1 MPSCHQEADG
11 LQQLRRRRRGQRVH
25 DHDGPV
31 IALAGNPNVGKS
43 TIFNRLTGLHVTTA
57 HYPGTTVEVAV
68 GTARLDGRSATVVDL
83 PGSYG
88 LGAATE
94 DQLAARRAL
103 LEARPDVVIV
113 ILDASNLARN
123 LYLALELLDLGLPV
137 VVALNLMDEAGR
149 SGIQTNVKRLS
160 EALGVPVI
168 PTVAHRGVGV
178 RALLAAAVQ
187 EADASPGPDAAT
199 DGRGCGHDLRRGRDG
214 PHWRHRRGRQP
225 PGPYYGADV
234 EDRTDG
240 PLAALEATKDEWA
253 PEGLSARGLLLLL
266 LERDEEVWALARGSA
281 AGQET
286 LQRVEVLEQELGRM
300 LRQPPALVIA
310 GARHGL
316 ATSITADCQRRM
328 PLGRRLRERLWRYAT
343 ASGTGIPIALAVLAG
358 LLAFLYYVGGFLST
372 QFDRLWGASASPVLD
387 AVTRFLLPGQAADVV
402 LWGIDAGINASLAI
416 GIPYVLTF
424 YFLLA
429 VLEDT
434 GYLSAVAFLSDS
446 LMRRL
451 GLQGRALVPLI
462 AGAGCNVPAVI
473 GTRIL
478 ASRRERFIASTLV
491 VLTPC
496 SARTAVIMGSAAR
509 FIGLAPAV
517 AILGIAA
524 LLVAGTGFA
533 LNKVLPG
540 RPGELI
546 MEVFPPRRP
555 PLRTVLIKTWFRFKD
570 FVVQATPIVIVGS
583 LIMGVL
589 YETDAIWRFTDPLS
603 PVVEGWLGLPAV
615 AGLAL
620 VFGMLRKELALQF
633 LVALALVEYG
643 GHVDNLKLFM
653 DARQIF
659 VFALVTTIYFPCV
672 ATASVLG
679 RELGWRSAGAI
690 MALSIGLAVLV
701 GGAANQA
708 LLRV

>member
-1 MPSCHQEADG
+1 MER
-11 LQQLRRRRRGQRVH
+11 LRRGRGG
-25 DHDGPV
+25 DGPV

-68 GTARLDGRSATVVDL
+68 GTANLDGVRATVVDL

-88 LGAATE
+88 LGAASE

-113 ILDASNLARN
+113 ILDATNLARN
-123 LYLALELLDLGLPV
+123 LYLTLELLDLGLPV
-137 VVALNLMDEAGR
+137 VAALNLMDEAGR
-149 SGIQTNVKRLS
+149 AGIQTNVKRLS

-187 EADASPGPDAAT
+187 QAEAASGSDGAGP
-199 DGRGCGHDLRRGRDG
+199 RRGRG
-214 PHWRHRRGRQP
+214 HGHHGRVGRGWQHRHGRQP
-225 PGPYYGADV
+225 PAPNYGADV
-234 EDRTDG
+234 ESWTDG
-240 PLAALEATKDEWA
+240 PLAALEATRHEWA
-253 PEGLSARGLLLLL
+253 PDGLSARGLLILL
-266 LERDEEVWALARGSA
+266 LERDEEVWALAGRSA

-286 LQRVEVLEQELGRM
+286 LQRVETLERDLGRM

-316 ATSITADCQRRM
+316 AGSIAANCQRRM
-328 PLGRRLRERLWRYAT
+328 PLARRLRERLWRYAT
-343 ASGTGIPIALAVLAG
+343 ATATGIPIALAVMAG
-358 LLAFLYYVGGFLST
+358 LFAFLYYVGDFLSV

-387 AVTRFLLPGQAADVV
+387 AVTRFLLPGQAADVL

-429 VLEDT
+429 ILEDT

-446 LMRRL
+446 VMRRL

-462 AGAGCNVPAVI
+462 SGAGCNVPAVI

-478 ASRRERFIASTLV
+478 SSRRERIIASTLV
-491 VLTPC
+491 VMTPC

-517 AILGIAA
+517 AILGVAA

-533 LNKVLPG
+533 LNKLLPG

-555 PLRTVLIKTWFRFKD
+555 PLRTVLVKTWFRFKD
-570 FVVQATPIVIVGS
+570 FVIHATPIVIVGS
-583 LIMGVL
+583 LIMGFL
-589 YETDAIWRFTDPLS
+589 YETDLIWRFTDPLS

-620 VFGMLRKELALQF
+620 VFGILRKELALQF
-633 LVALALVEYG
+633 LVALALIEYG
-643 GHVDNLKLFM
+643 GNVDNLRLFM
-653 DARQIF
+653 DPRQIF
-659 VFALVTTIYFPCV
+659 VFALVTTIYFPCI
-672 ATASVLG
+672 ATAAVLG

-690 MALSIGLAVLV
+690 MAGTIGLAVLV
-701 GGAANQA
+701 GGAANQV
-708 LLRV
+708 LLRL

>member
-1 MPSCHQEADG
+1 VPSCHQPAAGMER
-11 LQQLRRRRRGQRVH
+11 LRGRRHG
-25 DHDGPV
+25 GPV

-68 GTARLDGRSATVVDL
+68 GTARLDGRTATVVDL

-88 LGAATE
+88 LGAASE

-113 ILDASNLARN
+113 ILDATNLARN
-123 LYLALELLDLGLPV
+123 LYLTLELLDLGLPV
-137 VVALNLMDEAGR
+137 VAALNLMDEAGR
-149 SGIQTNVKRLS
+149 AGIQTNVKRLS

-168 PTVAHRGVGV
+168 STVAHRGLGV
-178 RALLAAAVQ
+178 RALLAAAFQ
-187 EADASPGPDAAT
+187 EAEAASGSDGAGHRRGQGH
-199 DGRGCGHDLRRGRDG
+199 DGHHGRGGRRWQ
-214 PHWRHRRGRQP
+214 HRHGRQP
-225 PGPYYGADV
+225 PAPNYGADV
-234 EDRTDG
+234 ESWTDG
-240 PLAALEATKDEWA
+240 PLAALEATRHEWA
-253 PEGLSARGLLLLL
+253 PDGLSARGLVILL

-281 AGQET
+281 AGQDI
-286 LQRVEVLEQELGRM
+286 LQRVEVLERDLGRM

-316 ATSITADCQRRM
+316 AASIAAHCQRRM
-328 PLGRRLRERLWRYAT
+328 PLGRRLRDQLWRYAT
-343 ASGTGIPIALAVLAG
+343 ATATGIPIAMAVMAG
-358 LLAFLYYVGGFLST
+358 LFAFLYYVGGFLST

-387 AVTRFLLPGQAADVV
+387 AVTRFLLPGQAADVL

-429 VLEDT
+429 ILEDT

-446 LMRRL
+446 VMRRL

-462 AGAGCNVPAVI
+462 SGAGCNVPAVI

-478 ASRRERFIASTLV
+478 SSRRERIIASTLV

-509 FIGLAPAV
+509 FIGVGPAV
-517 AILGIAA
+517 AILGVAT
-524 LLVAGTGFA
+524 LLMVGTGFA
-533 LNKVLPG
+533 LNKLLPG

-555 PLRTVLIKTWFRFKD
+555 PLRTVVAKTWVRFKD
-570 FVVQATPIVIVGS
+570 FVVQAAPIVIVGS
-583 LIMGVL
+583 LIMGLL
-589 YETDAIWRFTDPLS
+589 YETDTIWRLTDPLS

-620 VFGMLRKELALQF
+620 VFGILRKELALQF
-633 LVALALVEYG
+633 LVALALIEYG
-643 GHVDNLKLFM
+643 GDVDNLRLFM
-653 DARQIF
+653 DPRQIF
-659 VFALVTTIYFPCV
+659 VFALVTTIYFPCI
-672 ATASVLG
+672 ATAAVLG

-701 GGAANQA
+701 GGVANQV

>member
-1 MPSCHQEADG
+1 MG
-11 LQQLRRRRRGQRVH
+11 RLRRGRRHG
-25 DHDGPV
+25 GPV

-68 GTARLDGRSATVVDL
+68 GTANLDGVMATVVDL

-88 LGAATE
+88 LGAASE

-113 ILDASNLARN
+113 ILDATNLARN
-123 LYLALELLDLGLPV
+123 LYLTLELLDLGLPV
-137 VVALNLMDEAGR
+137 VAALNLMDEAGR
-149 SGIQTNVKRLS
+149 AGIQTNVKRLS

-178 RALLAAAVQ
+178 RALLVAAVQ
-187 EADASPGPDAAT
+187 EAEAASGSDGAGP
-199 DGRGCGHDLRRGRDG
+199 RRGRG
-214 PHWRHRRGRQP
+214 HHGRHGRVGRGWQHRQGRQP
-225 PGPYYGADV
+225 PAPNYGADV
-234 EDRTDG
+234 ESWTDG
-240 PLAALEATKDEWA
+240 PLAALEATRHEWA
-253 PEGLSARGLLLLL
+253 PDGMSARGLLILL
-266 LERDEEVWALARGSA
+266 LERDEEVWALAGKSA

-286 LQRVEVLEQELGRM
+286 LQRVEALGEIWGGC
-300 LRQPPALVIA
+300 RQPPALVIA

-316 ATSITADCQRRM
+316 AASIAASCQRRM
-328 PLGRRLRERLWRYAT
+328 PLARRLRERLWRHAT
-343 ASGTGIPIALAVLAG
+343 ATATGIPIALAVLAG
-358 LLAFLYYVGGFLST
+358 LFAFLYYVGNFLSV
-372 QFDRLWGASASPVLD
+372 QFDRLWGATASPVLD
-387 AVTRFLLPGQAADVV
+387 AVTRFLLPGQAADVL

-429 VLEDT
+429 ILEDT

-446 LMRRL
+446 VMRRL
-451 GLQGRALVPLI
+451 GLQGRALVPII

-478 ASRRERFIASTLV
+478 SSRRERIIASTLV

-509 FIGLAPAV
+509 FIGVGPAV
-517 AILGIAA
+517 AILG
-524 LLVAGTGFA
+524 VATILMLGTGFA
-533 LNKVLPG
+533 LNKLLPG

-555 PLRTVLIKTWFRFKD
+555 PLRTVAVKTWFRFKD
-570 FVVQATPIVIVGS
+570 FVVQAAPIVIVGS
-583 LIMGVL
+583 LVMGFL
-589 YETDAIWRFTDPLS
+589 YETDTIWRFTDPLS

-620 VFGMLRKELALQF
+620 VFGILRKELALQF
-633 LVALALVEYG
+633 LVALALIEYG
-643 GHVDNLKLFM
+643 GDVDNLRLFM
-653 DARQIF
+653 DPRQIF
-659 VFALVTTIYFPCV
+659 VFALVTTIYFPCI
-672 ATASVLG
+672 ATAAVLG

-690 MALSIGLAVLV
+690 LAGTIGLAVLV
-701 GGAANQA
+701 GGAANQV
-708 LLRV
+708 LLRL

>member
-1 MPSCHQEADG
+1 MQR
-11 LQQLRRRRRGQRVH
+11 LRRGRR
-25 DHDGPV
+25 DGPV

-68 GTARLDGRSATVVDL
+68 GTAHLDGVRATVVDL

-88 LGAATE
+88 LGGASE
-94 DQLAARRAL
+94 DQLEARRAL
-103 LEARPDVVIV
+103 LGARPDVVVV
-113 ILDASNLARN
+113 ILDATNLARN

-149 SGIQTNVKRLS
+149 TGIQTNVRRLS
-160 EALGVPVI
+160 EMLGVPVI
-168 PTVAHRGVGV
+168 PTVAHRGLGV
-178 RALLAAAVQ
+178 RALLATAVQ
-187 EADASPGPDAAT
+187 EARPARGAE
-199 DGRGCGHDLRRGRDG
+199 GHRRGCGPDPDQGRGGRR
-214 PHWRHRRGRQP
+214 WRHRRGRQP
-225 PGPYYGADV
+225 SAPDYVADV
-234 EDRTDG
+234 EARADG
-240 PLAALEATKDEWA
+240 QLAALEATKDQWA
-253 PEGLSARGLLLLL
+253 PDGLSARGLLILL
-266 LERDEEVWALARGSA
+266 LERDEEMWALARASA

-286 LQRVEVLEQELGRM
+286 LKGVETLEQELGRM

-316 ATSITADCQRRM
+316 AASIAADCQRRM

-343 ASGTGIPIALAVLAG
+343 ATSTGIPIALAVLAG
-358 LLAFLYYVGGFLST
+358 LLAFLYYVGDFLSV

-387 AVTRFLLPGQAADVV
+387 AVTRFLLPGQAADVL

-434 GYLSAVAFLSDS
+434 GYLNAVAFLSDS

-473 GTRIL
+473 GTRVL

-524 LLVAGTGFA
+524 LLAGGTGFA
-533 LNKVLPG
+533 LNKLLPG

-555 PLRTVLIKTWFRFKD
+555 PLRTVLVKTWFRFKD
-570 FVVQATPIVIVGS
+570 FVVRATPIVIVGS

-589 YETDAIWRFTDPLS
+589 YETDLIWQFTRPLS
-603 PVVEGWLGLPAV
+603 PLVEGWLGLPPV

-620 VFGMLRKELALQF
+620 MFAVLRKELALQF
-633 LVALALVEYG
+633 LVALALIEYG
-643 GHVDNLKLFM
+643 GHVDNLRLFM
-653 DARQIF
+653 DTRQIF
-659 VFALVTTIYFPCV
+659 VFALVTTIYFPCM
-672 ATASVLG
+672 ATAAVLG
-679 RELGWRSAGAI
+679 RELGWRSTGAI
-690 MALSIGLAVLV
+690 MALSVGLAMLV
-701 GGAANQA
+701 GGVANQV

>member
-1 MPSCHQEADG
+1 MPWYDQPAAG
-11 LQQLRRRRRGQRVH
+11 AGRLRRRQRLRGR
-25 DHDGPV
+25 HDGPV

-68 GTARLDGRSATVVDL
+68 GTARLDGRTVTVVDL

-88 LGAATE
+88 LGTASE
-94 DQLAARRAL
+94 DQLTARRAL

-137 VVALNLMDEAGR
+137 VVALNLLDEAGR
-149 SGIQTNVKRLS
+149 AGVQTSVKRLS
-160 EALGVPVI
+160 ESLGVPVI
-168 PTVAHRGVGV
+168 PTVAHRGLGV
-178 RALLAAAVQ
+178 RALLAAALRQ
-187 EADASPGPDAAT
+187 AEAPRSRSGP
-199 DGRGCGHDLRRGRDG
+199 
-214 PHWRHRRGRQP
+214 P
-225 PGPYYGADV
+225 PNYGAELEAWISGSV
-234 EDRTDG
+234 AT
-240 PLAALEATKDEWA
+240 LEATKHEWA
-253 PEGLSARGLLLLL
+253 PEGVSARGLALLL
-266 LERDEEVWALARGSA
+266 LERDEEVRALARQWA
-281 AGQET
+281 AGEEA
-286 LQRVEVLEQELGRM
+286 LQRVEAMAEELGR
-300 LRQPPALVIA
+300 LLAQPPALVIA

-316 ATSITADCQRRM
+316 AAAIAARCQRRE
-328 PLGRRLRERLWRYAT
+328 PLGLRLRDRLWRYAT
-343 ASGTGIPIALAVLAG
+343 ASATGIPIALAVLAG

-372 QFDRLWGASASPVLD
+372 QFDRLWGATASPVLD
-387 AVTRFLLPGQAADVV
+387 AVTRFLLPGQAADIL

-434 GYLSAVAFLSDS
+434 GYLNAVAFLSDS

-462 AGAGCNVPAVI
+462 SGAGCTVPAVI

-478 ASRRERFIASTLV
+478 SSRRERFIASTLM

-509 FIGLAPAV
+509 FIGIAPAA
-517 AILGIAA
+517 AILGIAT
-524 LLVAGTGFA
+524 LLVAATGYG
-533 LNKVLPG
+533 LNRLLPG
-540 RPGELI
+540 RPGGLI

-555 PLRTVLIKTWFRFKD
+555 PLRTVLVKTWFRFKD
-570 FVVQATPIVIVGS
+570 FVFRATPIVVVGS
-583 LIMGVL
+583 MIMGLL
-589 YETDAIWRFTDPLS
+589 YETDAIWHLTKPLS
-603 PVVEGWLGLPAV
+603 PLVEGWLGLPAV

-620 VFGMLRKELALQF
+620 VFGVLRKELALQF

-643 GHVDNLKLFM
+643 GNVDNLRLFM
-653 DARQIF
+653 DPRQIF
-659 VFALVTTIYFPCV
+659 VFALVTTIYFPCL
-672 ATASVLG
+672 ATAAVLG
-679 RELGWRSAGAI
+679 RELGWRSAAAI

-708 LLRV
+708 LLRL

>member
-1 MPSCHQEADG
+1 MER
-11 LQQLRRRRRGQRVH
+11 LRGRRHG
-25 DHDGPV
+25 GPV

-68 GTARLDGRSATVVDL
+68 GTARLDGRTATVVDL

-88 LGAATE
+88 LGAASE

-113 ILDASNLARN
+113 ILDATNLARN
-123 LYLALELLDLGLPV
+123 LYLTLELLDLGLPV
-137 VVALNLMDEAGR
+137 VAALNLMDEAGR
-149 SGIQTNVKRLS
+149 AGIQTNVKRLS

-168 PTVAHRGVGV
+168 STVAHRGLGV
-178 RALLAAAVQ
+178 RALLAAAFQ
-187 EADASPGPDAAT
+187 EAEAASGSDGAGHRRGQGH
-199 DGRGCGHDLRRGRDG
+199 DGHHGRGGRRWQ
-214 PHWRHRRGRQP
+214 HRHGRQP
-225 PGPYYGADV
+225 PAPNYGADV
-234 EDRTDG
+234 ESWTDG
-240 PLAALEATKDEWA
+240 PLAALEATRHEWA
-253 PEGLSARGLLLLL
+253 PDGLSARGLVILL

-281 AGQET
+281 AGQDI
-286 LQRVEVLEQELGRM
+286 LQRVEVLERDLGRM

-316 ATSITADCQRRM
+316 AASIAAHCQRRM
-328 PLGRRLRERLWRYAT
+328 PLGRRLRDQLWRYAT
-343 ASGTGIPIALAVLAG
+343 ATATGIPIAMAVMAG
-358 LLAFLYYVGGFLST
+358 LFAFLYYVGGFLST

-387 AVTRFLLPGQAADVV
+387 AVTRFLLPGQAADVL

-429 VLEDT
+429 ILEDT

-446 LMRRL
+446 VMRRL

-462 AGAGCNVPAVI
+462 SGAGCNVPAVI

-478 ASRRERFIASTLV
+478 SSRRERIIASTLV

-509 FIGLAPAV
+509 FIGVGPAV
-517 AILGIAA
+517 AILGVAT
-524 LLVAGTGFA
+524 LLMVGTGFA
-533 LNKVLPG
+533 LNKLLPG

-555 PLRTVLIKTWFRFKD
+555 PLRTVVVKTWVRFKD
-570 FVVQATPIVIVGS
+570 FVVQAAPIVIVGS
-583 LIMGVL
+583 LIMGLL
-589 YETDAIWRFTDPLS
+589 YETDTIWRLTDPLS

-620 VFGMLRKELALQF
+620 VFGILRKELALQF
-633 LVALALVEYG
+633 LVALALIEYG
-643 GHVDNLKLFM
+643 GDVDNLRLFM
-653 DARQIF
+653 DPRQIF
-659 VFALVTTIYFPCV
+659 VFALVTTIYFPCI
-672 ATASVLG
+672 ATAAVLG

-701 GGAANQA
+701 GGVANQV

>member
-1 MPSCHQEADG
+1 MER
-11 LQQLRRRRRGQRVH
+11 LRGRRHG
-25 DHDGPV
+25 GPV

-68 GTARLDGRSATVVDL
+68 GTARLDGRTATVVDL

-88 LGAATE
+88 LGAASE

-113 ILDASNLARN
+113 ILDATNLARN
-123 LYLALELLDLGLPV
+123 LYLTLELLDLGLPV
-137 VVALNLMDEAGR
+137 VAALNLMDEAGR
-149 SGIQTNVKRLS
+149 AGIQTNVKRLS

-168 PTVAHRGVGV
+168 STVAHRGLGV
-178 RALLAAAVQ
+178 RALLAAAFQ
-187 EADASPGPDAAT
+187 EAEAASGSDGAGHRRGQGH
-199 DGRGCGHDLRRGRDG
+199 DGHHGRGGRRWQ
-214 PHWRHRRGRQP
+214 HRHGRQP
-225 PGPYYGADV
+225 PAPNYGADV
-234 EDRTDG
+234 ESWTDG
-240 PLAALEATKDEWA
+240 PLAALEATRHEWA
-253 PEGLSARGLLLLL
+253 PDGLSARGLVILL

-281 AGQET
+281 AGQDI
-286 LQRVEVLEQELGRM
+286 LQRVEVLERDLGRM

-316 ATSITADCQRRM
+316 AASIAAHCQRRM
-328 PLGRRLRERLWRYAT
+328 PLGRRLRDQLWRYAT
-343 ASGTGIPIALAVLAG
+343 ATATGIPIAMAVMAG
-358 LLAFLYYVGGFLST
+358 LFAFLYYVGGFLST

-387 AVTRFLLPGQAADVV
+387 AVTRFLLPGQAADVL

-429 VLEDT
+429 ILEDT

-446 LMRRL
+446 VMRRL

-462 AGAGCNVPAVI
+462 SGAGCNVPAVI

-478 ASRRERFIASTLV
+478 SSRRERIIASTLV

-509 FIGLAPAV
+509 FIGVGPAV
-517 AILGIAA
+517 AILGVAT
-524 LLVAGTGFA
+524 LLMVGTGFA
-533 LNKVLPG
+533 LNKLLPG

-555 PLRTVLIKTWFRFKD
+555 PLRTVVVKTWFRFKD
-570 FVVQATPIVIVGS
+570 FVVQAAPIVIVGS
-583 LIMGVL
+583 LIMGLL
-589 YETDAIWRFTDPLS
+589 YETDTIWRLTDPLS

-620 VFGMLRKELALQF
+620 VFGILRKELALQF
-633 LVALALVEYG
+633 LVALALIEYG
-643 GHVDNLKLFM
+643 GDVDNLRLFM
-653 DARQIF
+653 DPRQIF
-659 VFALVTTIYFPCV
+659 VFALVTTIYFPCI
-672 ATASVLG
+672 ATAAVLG

-701 GGAANQA
+701 GGVANQV

>member
-1 MPSCHQEADG
+1 MSSCHEPATG
-11 LQQLRRRRRGQRVH
+11 PGRRRGRR
-25 DHDGPV
+25 DGPV

-68 GTARLDGRSATVVDL
+68 GTARLDEHTATVVDL
-83 PGSYG
+83 PGSYS
-88 LGAATE
+88 LGAASE

-103 LEARPDVVIV
+103 VGARPDVVIV

-149 SGIQTNVKRLS
+149 AGIQTNVKRLS
-160 EALGVPVI
+160 ESLGVPVI

-178 RALLAAAVQ
+178 RGLLVAAVQ
-187 EADASPGPDAAT
+187 EAEARRERGGGGHRRRRGHDPQQ
-199 DGRGCGHDLRRGRDG
+199 GRGGRRRQ
-214 PHWRHRRGRQP
+214 HRWGRQSP
-225 PGPYYGADV
+225 APNYGA
-234 EDRTDG
+234 ELEARTDG
-240 PLAALEATKDEWA
+240 VLAVLEATKDQWA
-253 PEGLSARGLLLLL
+253 PEGLSTRGLVLLL
-266 LERDEEVWALARGSA
+266 LERDEELWALARGSA
-281 AGQET
+281 AGEEA
-286 LQRVEVLEQELGRM
+286 LRRVEALERELGRL

-316 ATSITADCQRRM
+316 AASIAAGCQRRM
-328 PLGRRLRERLWRYAT
+328 PVARRLRERLWQYAT
-343 ASGTGIPIALAVLAG
+343 ATPTGIPIALAVLAG
-358 LLAFLYYVGGFLST
+358 LFALLYYVGGFLSGL
-372 QFDRLWGASASPVLD
+372 FDGLWGASASPGLD
-387 AVTRFLLPGQAADVV
+387 AATRFLLPGQAADIL
-402 LWGIDAGINASLAI
+402 LWGIDAGIHASLAV

-462 AGAGCNVPAVI
+462 TGAGCNVPAVI
-473 GTRIL
+473 GTRVL
-478 ASRRERFIASTLV
+478 SSRRERFIASSLV

-496 SARTAVIMGSAAR
+496 SARTAVIMGSAGR
-509 FIGLAPAV
+509 FLGLAPAA
-517 AILGIAA
+517 AILGVAA
-524 LLVAGTGFA
+524 LLMAGTGFA
-533 LNKVLPG
+533 LNRLLPG

-555 PLRTVLIKTWFRFKD
+555 PLRTVLTKTWFRFKD
-570 FVVQATPIVIVGS
+570 FVVRAAPIVIVGS

-589 YETDAIWRFTDPLS
+589 YETDAIWSFTRPLS

-620 VFGMLRKELALQF
+620 VFALLRKELALQF
-633 LVALALVEYG
+633 LVALALVKYG
-643 GHVDNLKLFM
+643 GHVDNLRLFM
-653 DARQIF
+653 DSRQIF
-659 VFALVTTIYFPCV
+659 VFALVATIYFPCL
-672 ATASVLG
+672 ATAAVLG
-679 RELGWRSAGAI
+679 RELGWRSTAAI
-690 MALSIGLAVLV
+690 MALSIGLAIAV
-701 GGAANQA
+701 GGIANQV
-708 LLRV
+708 LLRL

>member
-1 MPSCHQEADG
+1 MER
-11 LQQLRRRRRGQRVH
+11 LRGRRHG
-25 DHDGPV
+25 GPV

-68 GTARLDGRSATVVDL
+68 GTARLDGRTATVVDL

-88 LGAATE
+88 LGAASE

-113 ILDASNLARN
+113 ILDATNLARN
-123 LYLALELLDLGLPV
+123 LYLTLELLDLGLPV
-137 VVALNLMDEAGR
+137 VAALNLMDEAGR
-149 SGIQTNVKRLS
+149 AGIQTNVKRLS

-168 PTVAHRGVGV
+168 STVAHRGLGV
-178 RALLAAAVQ
+178 RALLAAAFQ
-187 EADASPGPDAAT
+187 EAEAASGSDGAGHRRGQGH
-199 DGRGCGHDLRRGRDG
+199 DGHHGRGGRRWQ
-214 PHWRHRRGRQP
+214 HRHGRQP
-225 PGPYYGADV
+225 PAPNYGADV
-234 EDRTDG
+234 ESWTDG
-240 PLAALEATKDEWA
+240 PLAALEATRHEWA
-253 PEGLSARGLLLLL
+253 PDGLSARGLVILL

-281 AGQET
+281 AGQDI
-286 LQRVEVLEQELGRM
+286 LQRVEVLERDLGRM

-316 ATSITADCQRRM
+316 AASIAAHCQRRM
-328 PLGRRLRERLWRYAT
+328 PLGRRLRDQLWRYAT
-343 ASGTGIPIALAVLAG
+343 ATATGIPIAMAVMAG
-358 LLAFLYYVGGFLST
+358 LFAFLYYVGGFLST

-387 AVTRFLLPGQAADVV
+387 AVTRFLLPGQAADVL

-429 VLEDT
+429 ILEDT

-446 LMRRL
+446 VMRRL

-462 AGAGCNVPAVI
+462 SGAGCNVPAVI

-478 ASRRERFIASTLV
+478 SSRRERIIASTLV

-509 FIGLAPAV
+509 FIGVGPAV
-517 AILGIAA
+517 AILGVAT
-524 LLVAGTGFA
+524 LLMVGTGFA
-533 LNKVLPG
+533 LNKLLPG

-555 PLRTVLIKTWFRFKD
+555 PLRTVVAKTWVRFKD
-570 FVVQATPIVIVGS
+570 FVVQAAPIVIVGS
-583 LIMGVL
+583 LIMGLL
-589 YETDAIWRFTDPLS
+589 YETDTIWRLTDPLS

-620 VFGMLRKELALQF
+620 VFGILRKELALQF
-633 LVALALVEYG
+633 LVALALIEYG
-643 GHVDNLKLFM
+643 GDVDNLRLFM
-653 DARQIF
+653 DPRQIF
-659 VFALVTTIYFPCV
+659 VFALVTTIYFPCI
-672 ATASVLG
+672 ATAAVLG

-701 GGAANQA
+701 GGVANQV

>member
-1 MPSCHQEADG
+1 MER
-11 LQQLRRRRRGQRVH
+11 LRRGRGG
-25 DHDGPV
+25 DGPV

-68 GTARLDGRSATVVDL
+68 GTANLDGVRATVVDL

-88 LGAATE
+88 LGAASE

-113 ILDASNLARN
+113 ILDATNLARN
-123 LYLALELLDLGLPV
+123 LYLTLELLDLGLPV
-137 VVALNLMDEAGR
+137 VAALNLMDEAGR
-149 SGIQTNVKRLS
+149 AGIQTNVKRLS

-187 EADASPGPDAAT
+187 QAEAASGSDGAGP
-199 DGRGCGHDLRRGRDG
+199 RRGRG
-214 PHWRHRRGRQP
+214 HGHHGRVGRGWQHRHGRQP
-225 PGPYYGADV
+225 PAPNYGADV
-234 EDRTDG
+234 ESWTDG
-240 PLAALEATKDEWA
+240 PLAALEATRHEWA
-253 PEGLSARGLLLLL
+253 PDGLSARGLLILL
-266 LERDEEVWALARGSA
+266 LERDEEVWALAGRSA

-286 LQRVEVLEQELGRM
+286 LQRVETLERDLGRM

-316 ATSITADCQRRM
+316 AGSIAANCQRRM
-328 PLGRRLRERLWRYAT
+328 PLARRLRERLWRYAT
-343 ASGTGIPIALAVLAG
+343 ATATGIPIALAVMAG
-358 LLAFLYYVGGFLST
+358 LFAFLYYVGDFLSV

-387 AVTRFLLPGQAADVV
+387 AVTRFLLPGQAADVL

-429 VLEDT
+429 ILEDT

-446 LMRRL
+446 VMRRL

-462 AGAGCNVPAVI
+462 SGAGCNVPAVI

-478 ASRRERFIASTLV
+478 SSRRERIIASTLV
-491 VLTPC
+491 VMTPC

-517 AILGIAA
+517 AILGVAA

-533 LNKVLPG
+533 LNKLLPG

-555 PLRTVLIKTWFRFKD
+555 PLRTVLVKTWFRFKD
-570 FVVQATPIVIVGS
+570 FVFQAAPIVIVGS

-589 YETDAIWRFTDPLS
+589 YETDTIWRFTDPLS

-615 AGLAL
+615 AGLGL
-620 VFGMLRKELALQF
+620 VFGILRKELALQF
-633 LVALALVEYG
+633 LVALALIEYG
-643 GHVDNLKLFM
+643 GDVDNLRLFM
-653 DARQIF
+653 DPRQIF
-659 VFALVTTIYFPCV
+659 VFALVSTIYFPCI
-672 ATASVLG
+672 ATAAVLG

-690 MALSIGLAVLV
+690 MAGTIGLALVV
-701 GGAANQA
+701 GGIANQV

>member
-1 MPSCHQEADG
+1 MPSCHQPAIG
-11 LQQLRRRRRGQRVH
+11 LERLHHR
-25 DHDGPV
+25 HDGPV

-43 TIFNRLTGLHVTTA
+43 TIFNHLTGLHVTTA

-68 GTARLDGRSATVVDL
+68 GTARLDGRTAMVVDL
-83 PGSYG
+83 PGAYG
-88 LGAATE
+88 LGAASE
-94 DQLAARRAL
+94 DQAAARRAL

-113 ILDASNLARN
+113 ILDACNLARN
-123 LYLALELLDLGLPV
+123 LYLALELLDLGLPM
-137 VVALNLMDEAGR
+137 VVALNLMDEAAR
-149 SGIQTNVKRLS
+149 AGIQTNVRRLS

-168 PTVAHRGVGV
+168 PTVAHRGIGL
-178 RALLAAAVQ
+178 RALLAAAMQ
-187 EADASPGPDAAT
+187 EAERSAERRRAGHRW
-199 DGRGCGHDLRRGRDG
+199 GRGHNGRHGRGWRR
-214 PHWRHRRGRQP
+214 WQHRRGWQP
-225 PGPYYGADV
+225 PPDYGAELDAWT
-234 EDRTDG
+234 EG
-240 PLAALEATKDEWA
+240 PVAALEATRHEWA
-253 PEGLSARGLLLLL
+253 PEGLSTRGLVLLL
-266 LERDEEVWALARGSA
+266 LERDEEVWALARRST
-281 AGQET
+281 AGQEA
-286 LQRVEVLEQELGRM
+286 LQRVEALEQELGRM
-300 LRQPPALVIA
+300 LRQSPALVIA
-310 GARHGL
+310 RARHDL
-316 ATSITADCQRRM
+316 AAAIAARCQRRM

-343 ASGTGIPIALAVLAG
+343 ATATGIPIALAVLAG
-358 LLAFLYYVGGFLST
+358 LFAFLYYVGDFLSV
-372 QFDRLWGASASPVLD
+372 QFDRLWGATASPVLD
-387 AVTRFLLPGQAADVV
+387 AVTRFLLPGQAADIL

-446 LMRRL
+446 VMRRL

-473 GTRIL
+473 GTRVL
-478 ASRRERFIASTLV
+478 SSRRERFIASTLV

-509 FIGLAPAV
+509 FVGLAPAA
-517 AILGIAA
+517 AILGVAA

-533 LNKVLPG
+533 LNRLLPG

-555 PLRTVLIKTWFRFKD
+555 PLRTVLVKTWFRFKD
-570 FVVQATPIVIVGS
+570 FVVRATPIVIVGS
-583 LIMGVL
+583 LVMGVL
-589 YETDAIWRFTDPLS
+589 YETDVIWRFTDPLS

-620 VFGMLRKELALQF
+620 VFAILRKELALQF

-643 GHVDNLKLFM
+643 GDVDNLRLFM
-653 DARQIF
+653 DTRQIF

-672 ATASVLG
+672 ATAAVLG
-679 RELGWRSAGAI
+679 RELGWRSTGAI
-690 MALSIGLAVLV
+690 MALSIGLAVLI
-701 GGAANQA
+701 GGAANQM
-708 LLRV
+708 LLLL

>member
-1 MPSCHQEADG
+1 MQR
-11 LQQLRRRRRGQRVH
+11 LRCGRR
-25 DHDGPV
+25 DGPV

-68 GTARLDGRSATVVDL
+68 GTARLDGRTATVVDL

-88 LGAATE
+88 LGAASE

-103 LEARPDVVIV
+103 FEARPDVVIAIV
-113 ILDASNLARN
+113 DASNLARN

-149 SGIQTNVKRLS
+149 AGIQTNVKRLS
-160 EALGVPVI
+160 ESLGVPVI

-178 RALLAAAVQ
+178 GALLSAALQ
-187 EADASPGPDAAT
+187 EAEAPAGPDGAG
-199 DGRGCGHDLRRGRDG
+199 DGRGHGRYRHPRGGGHR
-214 PHWRHRRGRQP
+214 WQHRRGRQP
-225 PGPYYGADV
+225 PAPDYGTDV
-234 EDRTDG
+234 EARTDG
-240 PLAALEATKDEWA
+240 SLAALEATKDGWA
-253 PEGLSARGLLLLL
+253 PEGLSARGLLLML
-266 LERDEEVWALARGSA
+266 LERDEEVWALARKSA
-281 AGQET
+281 AAQEA
-286 LQRVEVLEQELGRM
+286 LQRVEALEQDLGRM

-310 GARHGL
+310 GARHRL
-316 ATSITADCQRRM
+316 AASIAAGCQRRM
-328 PLGRRLRERLWRYAT
+328 PLGRLLRERLWRYAT
-343 ASGTGIPIALAVLAG
+343 ATATGIPIALAVLAG
-358 LLAFLYYVGGFLST
+358 LLAFLYIVGGFLSG

-387 AVTRFLLPGQAADVV
+387 AVTRFLLPGQAADVL

-429 VLEDT
+429 ILEDT
-434 GYLSAVAFLSDS
+434 GYLNAVAFLSDS

-462 AGAGCNVPAVI
+462 SGAGCNVPAVI

-478 ASRRERFIASTLV
+478 SSRRERFIASTLV

-517 AILGIAA
+517 AILGVATVLA
-524 LLVAGTGFA
+524 AGTGFA
-533 LNKVLPG
+533 LNKLLPG

-555 PLRTVLIKTWFRFKD
+555 PLRTVAVKTWFRFKD
-570 FVVQATPIVIVGS
+570 FVVRATPIVIVGS
-583 LIMGVL
+583 LVMGLL
-589 YETDAIWRFTDPLS
+589 YETGAIWQFTRPLS
-603 PVVEGWLGLPAV
+603 PVVEAWLGLPAV

-620 VFGMLRKELALQF
+620 VFGILRKELALQF
-633 LVALALVEYG
+633 LVALALIEYG

-653 DARQIF
+653 DGRQIF
-659 VFALVTTIYFPCV
+659 VFALVTTIYFPCI
-672 ATASVLG
+672 ATAAVLG
-679 RELGWRSAGAI
+679 RELGWRSTGAI
-690 MALSIGLAVLV
+690 IALTVGLAVLV
-701 GGAANQA
+701 GGIANQV

>member
-1 MPSCHQEADG
+1 MG
-11 LQQLRRRRRGQRVH
+11 RLRGGRRR
-25 DHDGPV
+25 DGPV

-68 GTARLDGRSATVVDL
+68 GTANLDGVRATVVDL

-88 LGAATE
+88 LGAASE

-113 ILDASNLARN
+113 ILDATNLARN
-123 LYLALELLDLGLPV
+123 LYLTLELLDLGLPV
-137 VVALNLMDEAGR
+137 VAALNLMDEAGR
-149 SGIQTNVKRLS
+149 AGIQTNVKRLS

-187 EADASPGPDAAT
+187 EAEAASGSDGAGP
-199 DGRGCGHDLRRGRDG
+199 RRGRG
-214 PHWRHRRGRQP
+214 HHGHHGRVGRGWQHRHGRQP
-225 PGPYYGADV
+225 PAPNYGADV
-234 EDRTDG
+234 ESWTDG
-240 PLAALEATKDEWA
+240 PLAALEATRHEWA
-253 PEGLSARGLLLLL
+253 PDGMSARGLLILL
-266 LERDEEVWALARGSA
+266 LERDEEVWALAGRSA

-286 LQRVEVLEQELGRM
+286 LQRVEALERDLGRM
-300 LRQPPALVIA
+300 LRRPPALVIA

-316 ATSITADCQRRM
+316 AASITATCQRRM
-328 PLGRRLRERLWRYAT
+328 PLARRLRERLWHYAT
-343 ASGTGIPIALAVLAG
+343 ATATGIPIAFAVMAG
-358 LLAFLYYVGGFLST
+358 LFAFLYYVGNFLSV

-387 AVTRFLLPGQAADVV
+387 AVTRFLLPGQAADVL

-429 VLEDT
+429 ILEDT

-446 LMRRL
+446 VMRRL
-451 GLQGRALVPLI
+451 GLQGRALVPII

-478 ASRRERFIASTLV
+478 SSRRERIIASTLV

-509 FIGLAPAV
+509 FIGVGPAV
-517 AILGIAA
+517 AILG
-524 LLVAGTGFA
+524 VATFLMVGTGFA
-533 LNKVLPG
+533 LNKLLPG

-555 PLRTVLIKTWFRFKD
+555 PLRTVAVKTWFRFKD
-570 FVVQATPIVIVGS
+570 FVVQAAPIVIVGS
-583 LIMGVL
+583 LVMGFL
-589 YETDAIWRFTDPLS
+589 YETDTIWRFTDPLS

-620 VFGMLRKELALQF
+620 VFGILRKELALQF
-633 LVALALVEYG
+633 LVALALIEYG
-643 GHVDNLKLFM
+643 GDVDNLRLFM
-653 DARQIF
+653 DPRQIF
-659 VFALVTTIYFPCV
+659 VFALVTTIYFPCI
-672 ATASVLG
+672 ATAAVLG

-690 MALSIGLAVLV
+690 MAGTIVLAVLV
-701 GGAANQA
+701 GGAANQV
-708 LLRV
+708 LLRL

>member
-1 MPSCHQEADG
+1 VSSRHQPAAG
-11 LQQLRRRRRGQRVH
+11 LGRLRPGRR
-25 DHDGPV
+25 DGPV

-68 GTARLDGRSATVVDL
+68 GTAHLDGVRTTVVDL

-88 LGAATE
+88 LGAASE

-103 LEARPDVVIV
+103 LEVRPDVVIV
-113 ILDASNLARN
+113 ILDATNLARN

-149 SGIQTNVKRLS
+149 AGIQTNIKRLS
-160 EALGVPVI
+160 EALGVTVI

-178 RALLAAAVQ
+178 RALLTAAFEETQA
-187 EADASPGPDAAT
+187 ASGSEGGGHRLGHHHGPRY
-199 DGRGCGHDLRRGRDG
+199 GRGGHRR
-214 PHWRHRRGRQP
+214 RHRRGRRP
-225 PGPYYGADV
+225 PAPNYGADV
-234 EDRTDG
+234 ESWTDG
-240 PLAALEATKDEWA
+240 PLAALEATRHEWA
-253 PEGLSARGLLLLL
+253 PDGLSTRGLAILL

-281 AGQET
+281 AGQDV
-286 LQRVEVLEQELGRM
+286 LQRVEVLERELGRV
-300 LRQPPALVIA
+300 LRQPPALAIA
-310 GARHGL
+310 GARHSL
-316 ATSITADCQRRM
+316 AADITAHCQRRM

-343 ASGTGIPIALAVLAG
+343 ATTTGIPIALAVMAG
-358 LLAFLYYVGGFLST
+358 LLAFLYYVGDFLSV
-372 QFDRLWGASASPVLD
+372 QFDRLWGATASPVLD
-387 AVTRFLLPGQAADVV
+387 AVTRFLLPGQAADVL

-434 GYLSAVAFLSDS
+434 GYLNAVAFLSDS
-446 LMRRL
+446 VMRRL

-478 ASRRERFIASTLV
+478 SSRRERLIASTLV

-496 SARTAVIMGSAAR
+496 SARTAVILGSAAR
-509 FIGLAPAV
+509 FIGIAPAV
-517 AILGIAA
+517 AILGVTAT
-524 LLVAGTGFA
+524 LVAGTGLA
-533 LNKVLPG
+533 LNKLLPG

-555 PLRTVLIKTWFRFKD
+555 PLRTVAVKTWFRFKD
-570 FVVQATPIVIVGS
+570 FVVQAAPIVIVGS
-583 LIMGVL
+583 LVMGLL
-589 YETDAIWRFTDPLS
+589 YETDTIWRFTAPLS
-603 PVVEGWLGLPAV
+603 PVVEDWLGLPAV

-620 VFGMLRKELALQF
+620 VFGILRKELALQF
-633 LVALALVEYG
+633 LVALALIEYG
-643 GHVDNLKLFM
+643 GNVDNLRLFM
-653 DARQIF
+653 DTRQIF
-659 VFALVTTIYFPCV
+659 VFALVTTIYFPCL
-672 ATASVLG
+672 ATAAVLG

-690 MALSIGLAVLV
+690 MAGSIGLAVLV
-701 GGAANQA
+701 GGVANQV

>member
-1 MPSCHQEADG
+1 MPSCHQPAAGMER
-11 LQQLRRRRRGQRVH
+11 LRGRR
-25 DHDGPV
+25 HDGPV

-68 GTARLDGRSATVVDL
+68 GTARLDGRTATVVDL

-88 LGAATE
+88 LGAASE

-113 ILDASNLARN
+113 ILDATNLARN
-123 LYLALELLDLGLPV
+123 LYLTLELLDLGLPV
-137 VVALNLMDEAGR
+137 VAALNLMDEAGR
-149 SGIQTNVKRLS
+149 AGIQTNVKRLS

-168 PTVAHRGVGV
+168 STVAHRGLGV
-178 RALLAAAVQ
+178 RALLAAAFQ
-187 EADASPGPDAAT
+187 EAEAASGSDGAGHRRGQGH
-199 DGRGCGHDLRRGRDG
+199 DGHHGRGGRRWQ
-214 PHWRHRRGRQP
+214 HRHGRQP
-225 PGPYYGADV
+225 PAPNYGADV
-234 EDRTDG
+234 ESWTDG
-240 PLAALEATKDEWA
+240 PLAALEATRHEWA
-253 PEGLSARGLLLLL
+253 PDGLSARGLVILL

-281 AGQET
+281 AGQDI
-286 LQRVEVLEQELGRM
+286 LQRVEVLERDLGRM

-316 ATSITADCQRRM
+316 AASIAAHCQRRM
-328 PLGRRLRERLWRYAT
+328 PLGRRLRDQLWRYAT
-343 ASGTGIPIALAVLAG
+343 ATATGIPIAMAVMAG
-358 LLAFLYYVGGFLST
+358 LFAFLYYVGGFLST

-387 AVTRFLLPGQAADVV
+387 AVTRFLLPGQAADVL

-429 VLEDT
+429 ILEDT

-446 LMRRL
+446 VMRRL

-462 AGAGCNVPAVI
+462 SGAGCNVPAVI

-478 ASRRERFIASTLV
+478 SSRRERIIASTLV

-509 FIGLAPAV
+509 FIGVGPAV
-517 AILGIAA
+517 AILGVAT
-524 LLVAGTGFA
+524 LLMVGTGFA
-533 LNKVLPG
+533 LNKLLPG

-555 PLRTVLIKTWFRFKD
+555 PLRTVVAKTWVRFKD
-570 FVVQATPIVIVGS
+570 FVVQAAPIVIVGS
-583 LIMGVL
+583 LIMGLL
-589 YETDAIWRFTDPLS
+589 YETDTIWRLTDPLS

-620 VFGMLRKELALQF
+620 VFGILRKELALQF
-633 LVALALVEYG
+633 LVALALIEYG
-643 GHVDNLKLFM
+643 GNVDNLRLFM

-659 VFALVTTIYFPCV
+659 VFALVTTIYFPCI
-672 ATASVLG
+672 ATAVVLG

-701 GGAANQA
+701 GGVANQV

>member
-1 MPSCHQEADG
+1 MER
-11 LQQLRRRRRGQRVH
+11 LRRGRRHG
-25 DHDGPV
+25 GPV

-68 GTARLDGRSATVVDL
+68 GTANLDGVRATVVDL

-88 LGAATE
+88 LGAASE

-113 ILDASNLARN
+113 ILDATNLARN
-123 LYLALELLDLGLPV
+123 LYLTLELLDLGLPV

-149 SGIQTNVKRLS
+149 AGIQTNVKRLS

-187 EADASPGPDAAT
+187 EAEAASGSDGAGP
-199 DGRGCGHDLRRGRDG
+199 RRGRG
-214 PHWRHRRGRQP
+214 HHGRHGRVGRGWQHRQGRQP
-225 PGPYYGADV
+225 PAPHYGADV
-234 EDRTDG
+234 EAWTDG
-240 PLAALEATKDEWA
+240 PLAALEATRHEWA
-253 PEGLSARGLLLLL
+253 PEGLSTRGLVILL

-281 AGQET
+281 AGQDI
-286 LQRVEVLEQELGRM
+286 LQRVEVLERDLGRM

-316 ATSITADCQRRM
+316 AASIAAHCQRRM
-328 PLGRRLRERLWRYAT
+328 PLGRRLRDQLWRYAT
-343 ASGTGIPIALAVLAG
+343 ATATGIPIAMAVMAG
-358 LLAFLYYVGGFLST
+358 LFAFLYYVGGFLST

-387 AVTRFLLPGQAADVV
+387 AVTRFLLPGQAADVL

-429 VLEDT
+429 ILEDT

-446 LMRRL
+446 VMRRL

-462 AGAGCNVPAVI
+462 SGAGCNVPAVI

-478 ASRRERFIASTLV
+478 SSRRERIIASTLV

-509 FIGLAPAV
+509 FIGVGPAV
-517 AILGIAA
+517 AILGVAT
-524 LLVAGTGFA
+524 LLMVGTGFA
-533 LNKVLPG
+533 LNKLLPG

-555 PLRTVLIKTWFRFKD
+555 PLRTVVVKTWVRFKD
-570 FVVQATPIVIVGS
+570 FVVQAAPIVIVGS
-583 LIMGVL
+583 LIMGLL
-589 YETDAIWRFTDPLS
+589 YETDTIWRLTDPLS

-620 VFGMLRKELALQF
+620 VFGILRKELALQF
-633 LVALALVEYG
+633 LVALALIEYG
-643 GHVDNLKLFM
+643 GDVDNLRLFM
-653 DARQIF
+653 DPRQIF
-659 VFALVTTIYFPCV
+659 VFALVTTIYFPCI
-672 ATASVLG
+672 ATAAVLG

-701 GGAANQA
+701 GGVANQV

>member
-1 MPSCHQEADG
+1 VSSCHQAAAG
-11 LQQLRRRRRGQRVH
+11 MQRLRRGRR
-25 DHDGPV
+25 DGPI

-68 GTARLDGRSATVVDL
+68 GTARLDGRRATVVDL

-88 LGAATE
+88 LGAASE

-149 SGIQTNVKRLS
+149 AGIQTNVKRLS
-160 EALGVPVI
+160 ESLGVPVI
-168 PTVAHRGVGV
+168 PTVAQRGVGV

-187 EADASPGPDAAT
+187 EAETPSRPDAAS
-199 DGRGCGHDLRRGRDG
+199 DGRGQGHSQHQGR
-214 PHWRHRRGRQP
+214 HWRHRWGKAP
-225 PGPYYGADV
+225 PAPYYGADV
-234 EDRTDG
+234 EARADG
-240 PLAALEATKDEWA
+240 PLAALEATKHQWA
-253 PEGLSARGLLLLL
+253 PDGLSARGLLLLL

-281 AGQET
+281 AGQDA
-286 LQRVEVLEQELGRM
+286 LQRVEALEQELGRM

-310 GARHGL
+310 RARHGL
-316 ATSITADCQRRM
+316 AASIAAGCQRRM
-328 PLGRRLRERLWRYAT
+328 PLGRRLRERLWHYAT
-343 ASGTGIPIALAVLAG
+343 ASATGIPIALAVLAG
-358 LLAFLYYVGGFLST
+358 LFAFLYYVGGFMST
-372 QFDRLWGASASPVLD
+372 QFDHLWGATASPVLE
-387 AVTRFLLPGQAADVV
+387 AVAGFLLPGQAAEVL

-434 GYLSAVAFLSDS
+434 GYLSAVSFLSDS

-473 GTRIL
+473 GTRVL

-509 FIGLAPAV
+509 FIGVAPAV
-517 AILGIAA
+517 AILGVAG
-524 LLVAGTGFA
+524 LLMGGTGFA
-533 LNKVLPG
+533 LNKLLPG

-555 PLRTVLIKTWFRFKD
+555 PLRMVLIKTWFRFKD
-570 FVVQATPIVIVGS
+570 FVVRATPIVIVGS
-583 LIMGVL
+583 LIMGLL
-589 YETDAIWRFTDPLS
+589 YETDAIWVFTKPLS

-620 VFGMLRKELALQF
+620 LFGLLRKELALQF

-643 GHVDNLKLFM
+643 GNVDNLRLFM
-653 DARQIF
+653 DGRQIF

-672 ATASVLG
+672 ATAAVLG

-690 MALSIGLAVLV
+690 MALSVGLAVLV
-701 GGAANQA
+701 GGIANQV

>member
-1 MPSCHQEADG
+1 MPSCHQPAAGMER
-11 LQQLRRRRRGQRVH
+11 LRGRRHG
-25 DHDGPV
+25 GPV

-68 GTARLDGRSATVVDL
+68 GTARLDGRTATVVDL

-88 LGAATE
+88 LGAASE

-113 ILDASNLARN
+113 ILDATNLARN
-123 LYLALELLDLGLPV
+123 LYLTLELLDLGLPV
-137 VVALNLMDEAGR
+137 VAALNLMDEAGR
-149 SGIQTNVKRLS
+149 AGIQTNVKRLS

-168 PTVAHRGVGV
+168 STVAHRGLGV
-178 RALLAAAVQ
+178 RALLAAAFQ
-187 EADASPGPDAAT
+187 EAEAASGSDGAGHRRGQGH
-199 DGRGCGHDLRRGRDG
+199 DGHHGRGGRRWQ
-214 PHWRHRRGRQP
+214 HRHGRQP
-225 PGPYYGADV
+225 PAPNYGADV
-234 EDRTDG
+234 ESWTDG
-240 PLAALEATKDEWA
+240 PLAALEATRHEWA
-253 PEGLSARGLLLLL
+253 PDGLSARGLVILL

-281 AGQET
+281 AGQDI
-286 LQRVEVLEQELGRM
+286 LQRVEVLERDLGRM

-316 ATSITADCQRRM
+316 AASIAAHCQRRM
-328 PLGRRLRERLWRYAT
+328 PLGRRLRDQLWRYAT
-343 ASGTGIPIALAVLAG
+343 ATATGIPIAMAVMAG
-358 LLAFLYYVGGFLST
+358 LFAFLYYVGGFLST

-387 AVTRFLLPGQAADVV
+387 AVTRFLLPGQAADVL

-429 VLEDT
+429 ILEDT

-446 LMRRL
+446 VMRRL

-462 AGAGCNVPAVI
+462 SGAGCNVPAVI

-478 ASRRERFIASTLV
+478 SSRRERIIASTLV

-509 FIGLAPAV
+509 FIGVGPAV
-517 AILGIAA
+517 AILGVAT
-524 LLVAGTGFA
+524 LLMVGTGFA
-533 LNKVLPG
+533 LNKLLPG

-555 PLRTVLIKTWFRFKD
+555 PLRTVVVKTWFRFKD
-570 FVVQATPIVIVGS
+570 FVVQAAPIVIVGS
-583 LIMGVL
+583 LIMGLL
-589 YETDAIWRFTDPLS
+589 YETDTIWRLTDPLS

-620 VFGMLRKELALQF
+620 VFGILRKELALQF
-633 LVALALVEYG
+633 LVALALIEYG
-643 GHVDNLKLFM
+643 GNVDNLRLFM

-659 VFALVTTIYFPCV
+659 VFALVTTIYFPCI
-672 ATASVLG
+672 ATAVVLG

-701 GGAANQA
+701 GGVANQV